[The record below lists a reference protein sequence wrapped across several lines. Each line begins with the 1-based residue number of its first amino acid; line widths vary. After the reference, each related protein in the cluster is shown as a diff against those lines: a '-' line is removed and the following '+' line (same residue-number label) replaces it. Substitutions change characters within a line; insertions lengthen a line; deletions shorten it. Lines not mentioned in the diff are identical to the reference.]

1 MAEARPTS
9 PCSVPPWRCA
19 SAVARPLT
27 TLRERVPSFRRSR
40 PAAEWQSP
48 PCLSSPGQALIMSF
62 LMPQR
67 SAKCHQRPRRLN
79 STPPALVGACPP
91 ATDSENPPPAES
103 HFACGT
109 VTRRIETDSRCRAT
123 TNCRHAALRCP
134 RPALS
139 LATRAAQ
146 ENPSWSCPPV
156 AAPFQ
161 TVARPVPR
169 PVIII
174 RRVVKVVPVSATL
187 LECRLRL
194 SRAASAA
201 DHTGA

>member
-9 PCSVPPWRCA
+9 PCSVPRGD
-19 SAVARPLT
+19 V
-27 TLRERVPSFRRSR
+27 RVPS
-40 PAAEWQSP
+40 PAPSQPFENEYQAFGGPVPPPKSP

-67 SAKCHQRPRRLN
+67 IAKCHQRPRRLN

-134 RPALS
+134 S
-139 LATRAAQ
+139 GAQ
-146 ENPSWSCPPV
+146 PCHSRSARKSILVLPPV

-161 TVARPVPR
+161 TVARSVPR

-174 RRVVKVVPVSATL
+174 PRVVKVVPVSATL